1 MIRIFLLTIL
11 ILLSL
16 NAKDLLIKNRYIS
29 KDNKVFIQLKDFDL
43 ENEILKNAIIKIS
56 LDKDILE
63 KRIFFLKIICDVTTI
78 KNINIKYKQFSDFII
93 IKVDKTSPKDILI
106 TFNYQKKQT
115 LKFALLRYNKFE
127 YKYIEKKENLLYG
140 IAYGII
146 FCAFLY
152 NLAIFLYTKQKSFL
166 YYSLMQFCLIVI
178 LYYAVTLA
186 EQSFVSQTQQMIADF
201 FETTCILMMILFS
214 KEILNIKKYFKYI
227 DKFLNILIYL
237 SLIDLIIILIYGYS
251 QLYNYIPRSIIV
263 FTLVFAGLV
272 SIFKGQKVAIF
283 YFFGWF
289 VVFICLVMM
298 EHDIFYLNNLYIIH
312 VGLPLESVILSFAL
326 AYKLKLS
333 SDEKKQ
339 KENMLIQQSK
349 LASMG
354 EMLNNIAHQWRQPLA
369 NLSFINMDLK
379 MAIKSNDINIK
390 YLNEVAN
397 DSKKQINFMSETL
410 DNFKGFYQPNRKKEN
425 FFISETIYSCVNIIE
440 NSLNQ
445 ENIKVDI
452 LIIKDKEITAYKNEL
467 IQVILNLITN
477 SKDIIIQRKIIS
489 PKIIIKLDIDEN
501 NNAILEIKDNA
512 GGINKQIIN
521 KIFEPYFTTKNNGSG
536 IGLYMSKVIIQSH
549 IKGQIT
555 VKNSSK
561 GACFRIV
568 I

>member
-1 MIRIFLLTIL
+1 
-11 ILLSL
+11 
-16 NAKDLLIKNRYIS
+16 
-29 KDNKVFIQLKDFDL
+29 
-43 ENEILKNAIIKIS
+43 
-56 LDKDILE
+56 
-63 KRIFFLKIICDVTTI
+63 
-78 KNINIKYKQFSDFII
+78 
-93 IKVDKTSPKDILI
+93 
-106 TFNYQKKQT
+106 
-115 LKFALLRYNKFE
+115 
-127 YKYIEKKENLLYG
+127 
-140 IAYGII
+140 
-146 FCAFLY
+146 
-152 NLAIFLYTKQKSFL
+152 
-166 YYSLMQFCLIVI
+166 
-178 LYYAVTLA
+178 
-186 EQSFVSQTQQMIADF
+186 
-201 FETTCILMMILFS
+201 
-214 KEILNIKKYFKYI
+214 
-227 DKFLNILIYL
+227 
-237 SLIDLIIILIYGYS
+237 
-251 QLYNYIPRSIIV
+251 
-263 FTLVFAGLV
+263 
-272 SIFKGQKVAIF
+272 
-283 YFFGWF
+283 
-289 VVFICLVMM
+289 
-298 EHDIFYLNNLYIIH
+298 
-312 VGLPLESVILSFAL
+312 
-326 AYKLKLS
+326 
-333 SDEKKQ
+333 
-339 KENMLIQQSK
+339 MLIQQSK